1 MSLEQQISQKT
12 GAVDRVSNMISNSRD
27 EYFTDWKDKSTA
39 AFSTKVAEYGA
50 GLQAETQKR
59 IADLTEGTSVIA
71 DSPIVYSMGKSA
83 YSVLPEN
90 FTKGFDNAVF
100 KKYAEIRPKQ
110 AQKMVNTAKQ
120 EKADEDVRRSNL
132 AEETGAEEA
141 SEAVEQNPVFR
152 TNLLDME
159 DAGIQYKGLTANQ
172 LLAQDVADEAANTA
186 TETAAATSSAVGAE
200 AATAA
205 TGAEVATGLES
216 ADIAL
221 ASTGIG
227 APVAG
232 AALALG
238 AIGYGIYDI
247 FHHHKKEPELP
258 KSVAPLPAM
267 SSRYNISANIIP
279 TTSSIQTATSSY
291 GF

>member
-120 EKADEDVRRSNL
+120 EKADEENKNPDLAVSEDSNN
-132 AEETGAEEA
+132 E
-141 SEAVEQNPVFR
+141 
-152 TNLLDME
+152 
-159 DAGIQYKGLTANQ
+159 
-172 LLAQDVADEAANTA
+172 
-186 TETAAATSSAVGAE
+186 
-200 AATAA
+200 
-205 TGAEVATGLES
+205 
-216 ADIAL
+216 
-221 ASTGIG
+221 
-227 APVAG
+227 
-232 AALALG
+232 
-238 AIGYGIYDI
+238 
-247 FHHHKKEPELP
+247 
-258 KSVAPLPAM
+258 
-267 SSRYNISANIIP
+267 NIH
-279 TTSSIQTATSSY
+279 
-291 GF
+291 